1 MKKLFNSIVLS
12 FTLMM
17 LIIGCGGGAS
27 KSDNNIVISGS
38 SSVAPLMFKLAAKFE
53 ELNNNYK
60 VVVETSDSTIGVQDT
75 INNNNS
81 IGMASR
87 ALTEDENSQLDSL
100 LLCND
105 ALVIIVN
112 KDSSLSQVSEEEL
125 YNLFINNTPI
135 ADVSKAISREDGSGT
150 KSAFK
155 DLTSIGKD
163 APLPST
169 VEVLNGTGQVK
180 TSVAADSSKMGY
192 ISLGAIDGTV
202 KALSYKAKDQAD
214 YVVPTVENV
223 SSGDYK
229 LYRPFYIFT
238 KKGKEQSE
246 ATKMFLE
253 FLNTEEAKNVINS
266 SGYVAIN

>member
-1 MKKLFNSIVLS
+1 MKKLFNSIMLS
-12 FTLMM
+12 IMM
-17 LIIGCGGGAS
+17 AVFLVSCGGGAS
-27 KSDNNIVISGS
+27 KSNNNIVISGS

-53 ELNNNYK
+53 EINSDYK

-75 INNNNS
+75 INDNNA

-87 ALTEDENSQLDSL
+87 ALTEEEANQLDSS

-105 ALVIIVN
+105 ALVIIAN
-112 KDSSLSQVSEEEL
+112 KNISISQITEEEL

-135 ADVSKAISREDGSGT
+135 SDISKAISREDGSGT

-163 APLPST
+163 APLPAT

-180 TSVAADSSKMGY
+180 TSVAADGAKIGY
-192 ISLGAIDGTV
+192 ISLGAIDDSV

-223 SSGDYK
+223 ANGSYK

-246 ATKMFLE
+246 ATKMFLD